1 MPMFYRL
8 PQSSRLV
15 RGLRACLLLLG
26 IVAAATSSA
35 RAGDFSIEGTA
46 YEKLDLSSP
55 EAAVR
60 TFISAYRAGDFVTAY
75 WIFTR
80 ATQRDWREHFDA
92 TDIRQISR
100 VELPS
105 GGQIKIELI
114 KALFPPEKQW
124 EQEEGSFLFASFMQ
138 GARRRNIL
146 PLDVTGF
153 APLLTAPPMHKAA
166 PQRADGSVDI
176 AVDLP
181 SYPRPVIFRLERS
194 PLGRWRVRQIIP
206 PGGDETSL
214 PFGITK
220 R

>member
-46 YEKLDLSSP
+46 YEKLDLASP

-60 TFISAYRAGDFVTAY
+60 TFLNTYRAGDFVTAF

-80 ATQRDWREHFDA
+80 TTQRAWRYHIDGL
-92 TDIRQISR
+92 DIRQITR
-100 VELPS
+100 GELPS
-105 GGQIKIELI
+105 GQMKIELL
-114 KALFPPEKQW
+114 KALVPPLEQW
-124 EQEEGSFLFASFMQ
+124 EQEEVSFLFASFMQ

-146 PLDVTGF
+146 PLDVTGL
-153 APLLTAPPMHKAA
+153 APSLTAPLMHKTA

-181 SYPRPVIFRLERS
+181 AYPQPVIFRLERS
-194 PLGRWRVRQIIP
+194 PLGRWRIRQIIP

-214 PFGITK
+214 PFGLAK